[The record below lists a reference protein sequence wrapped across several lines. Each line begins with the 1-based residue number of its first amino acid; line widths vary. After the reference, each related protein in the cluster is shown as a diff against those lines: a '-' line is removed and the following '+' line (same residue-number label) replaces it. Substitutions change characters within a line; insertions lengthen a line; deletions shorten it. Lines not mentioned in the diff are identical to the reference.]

1 MRPLDIN
8 ELPAWSPWPAR
19 LLGVDRFARPQRD
32 LAKIEQEY
40 NCEKFAACL
49 ARYEESGGALD
60 PVALRFSI
68 GGRPLD
74 EERDAVWRGDLVVA
88 RQQEMIDG
96 LFATLDEVM
105 VALAAESRTIVELGC
120 AFGTNL
126 WHLARR
132 FPGLAY
138 VGGDY
143 SDNAITLAA
152 KLYRDR
158 GDIRVGKLNFYDEAY
173 PVLDAVEGPATIFTS
188 QALEQLPATAPF
200 LDALARYRDK
210 IAAVVHLEPAYDLHD
225 DSLIGLMRRRYL
237 ELNDYNRDL
246 VAELRRRPDVR
257 IVELRRDVMGFH
269 AFNPLTLVVW
279 RFR

>member
-1 MRPLDIN
+1 
-8 ELPAWSPWPAR
+8 
-19 LLGVDRFARPQRD
+19 VRFAQPQRG

-40 NCEKFAACL
+40 NREKFAACL
-49 ARYEESGGALD
+49 QRYQASGGTLD

-74 EERDAVWRGDLVVA
+74 DERDAVWRGDLVVA
-88 RQQEMIDG
+88 RHQEMIDG
-96 LFATLDEVM
+96 LFATLDGVM
-105 VALAAESRTIVELGC
+105 AGLAAKSRTIVELGC

-126 WHLARR
+126 WHLAKR
-132 FPGLAY
+132 FPGRAY

-143 SDNAITLAA
+143 SDNAIALAGE
-152 KLYRDR
+152 LYGNR
-158 GDIRVGKLNFYDEAY
+158 GDIFVGKLNFYDEDY
-173 PVLDAVEGPATIFTS
+173 PVLDDVEGPATVFTS

-225 DSLIGLMRRRYL
+225 ESLLGLMRRRYL

-257 IVELRRDVMGFH
+257 IVELSRDVLGFH
-269 AFNPLTLVVW
+269 ALNPLSVIVW
-279 RFR
+279 EFR